1 VSELRG
7 EGVILRP
14 LGPDDAAPLR
24 ALREAPGVA
33 DWWGSLEPGFP
44 LADEP
49 DATRFT
55 IVVDGEVAGMIQYTE
70 EEEGS
75 DYRSAEIDVFLDARL
90 QGRGL
95 GTEAVRVLADHL
107 VAERGHHR
115 IVMVPAAE
123 NAAAIRSYEK
133 AGFRAVGLLERS
145 WRDES
150 GRWRDEVYM
159 ERVEK
164 ALVDS
169 AS

>member
-1 VSELRG
+1 
-7 EGVILRP
+7 
-14 LGPDDAAPLR
+14 
-24 ALREAPGVA
+24 
-33 DWWGSLEPGFP
+33 
-44 LADEP
+44 
-49 DATRFT
+49 
-55 IVVDGEVAGMIQYTE
+55 
-70 EEEGS
+70 
-75 DYRSAEIDVFLDARL
+75 
-90 QGRGL
+90 
-95 GTEAVRVLADHL
+95 
-107 VAERGHHR
+107 
-115 IVMVPAAE
+115 MVPAVE